1 MEYRRIGK
9 TDMRASVIGLGT
21 EGIARVSGRET
32 ERVISFAIDQ
42 GVNIIDCCMPALE
55 VQEHINRALRGRR
68 EKMLIQGHI
77 GSSATGGQYDVSR
90 DPAVCRENFENL
102 LSGLGTD
109 YIDFGMFFFVDT
121 PRDFSLIFEG
131 ELLRYAED
139 MKKRG
144 TIRAIGASCHNS
156 EIAARIAATG
166 LVDLIMFSVN
176 PVFDMTPVN
185 ADIYALLD
193 DAKLKDRYSLAIDP
207 GRAALYTLCEQRGVS
222 ITVMKT
228 LLAGK
233 LLDPGLSPFGKAL
246 SAGQCIH
253 YALTRP
259 AVASVLLGCKSETE
273 LGEALSYFD
282 KTGAELDYS
291 AVLEGYGERYRGNCL
306 YCNHCQPCPS
316 RIDIAAV
323 TRYADIAALNEH
335 NIPLTVVQHYRAL
348 EQHGSDC
355 GACGVCEEKCPFAVP
370 VIANMRKA
378 ERLFGV

>member
-1 MEYRRIGK
+1 MEYRLIGK
-9 TDMRASVIGLGT
+9 TGIKASVIGLGS
-21 EGIARVSGRET
+21 EGIARIDREET
-32 ERVISFAIDQ
+32 ERVIRFAIDR
-42 GVNIIDCCMPALE
+42 GINIMDCCMPALE

-77 GSSATGGQYDVSR
+77 GSSATDGQYDVSR
-90 DPAVCRENFENL
+90 DISVCRNNFENL
-102 LSGLGTD
+102 LSGMGTD

-121 PRDFSLIFEG
+121 SRDFSLIFEG

-156 EIAARIAATG
+156 EIAGRIAATG
-166 LVDLIMFSVN
+166 VVDIIMFSVN
-176 PVFDMTPVN
+176 PVFDMTPVD

-193 DAKLKDRYSLAIDP
+193 DRKLKDNYSLAIDP
-207 GRAALYTLCEQRGVS
+207 GRAAFYALCEQKGVS

-233 LLDPGLSPFGKAL
+233 LLDANLSPFGKAM

-259 AVASVLLGCKSETE
+259 AVASVLLGCKNEEEIQDS
-273 LGEALSYFD
+273 LSYFD
-282 KTGAELDYS
+282 KTEAELDYS
-291 AVLEGYGERYRGNCL
+291 AVLESYGENYRGNCL

-323 TRYADIAALNEH
+323 SRYTDIAALNEKD
-335 NIPLTVVQHYRAL
+335 IPPTVLQHYKVL
-348 EQHGSDC
+348 ERHGSDC
-355 GACGVCEEKCPFAVP
+355 IECGACEKKCPFKVN
-370 VIANMRKA
+370 VIAVMQKA
-378 ERLFGV
+378 ARIFGS

>member
-1 MEYRRIGK
+1 MEYRVIGK
-9 TDMRASVIGLGT
+9 TGIKASVIGLGS
-21 EGIARVSGRET
+21 EGIARISGEET
-32 ERVISFAIDQ
+32 GRFIGFAIDR

-55 VQEHINRALRGRR
+55 VQENINRALRGRR
-68 EKMLIQGHI
+68 KDMLIQGHI
-77 GSSATGGQYDVSR
+77 GSTATDGQYDVSR
-90 DPAVCRENFENL
+90 DVAVCRKNFEAL
-102 LSGLGTD
+102 LSGIGTD

-121 PRDFSLIFEG
+121 GQDFSLIFEG

-144 TIRAIGASCHNS
+144 MIRAIGASCHNS
-156 EIAARIAATG
+156 EIASRIAETG
-166 LVDLIMFSVN
+166 VVDLIMFSVN

-193 DAKLKDRYSLAIDP
+193 DQKLKNNYSLAIDP
-207 GRAALYTLCEQRGVS
+207 GRAAFYTLCEQKEVS

-233 LLDPGLSPFGKAL
+233 LLDAALSPFGKAM

-259 AVASVLLGCKSETE
+259 AVASVLLGCKSEAE
-273 LGEALSYFD
+273 LEDALSYFD
-282 KTGAELDYS
+282 KTEAELDYS
-291 AVLEGYGERYRGNCL
+291 AALEGYGENYRGNCL

-323 TRYADIAALNEH
+323 TRYTDIAALKERD
-335 NIPLTVVQHYRAL
+335 IPPTVAQHYTAL
-348 EQHGSDC
+348 EKHGSDC
-355 GACGVCEEKCPFAVP
+355 IACGACEEKCPFAAP
-370 VIANMRKA
+370 VIANMEKA
-378 ERLFGV
+378 ARIFRV

>member
-1 MEYRRIGK
+1 MEYRLIGK
-9 TDMRASVIGLGT
+9 TGIKASVIGLGS
-21 EGIARVSGRET
+21 EGIARISERET

-42 GVNIIDCCMPALE
+42 GINIMDCCMPALE

-77 GSSATGGQYDVSR
+77 GSIATDGQYDVSR
-90 DPAVCRENFENL
+90 ELAVCRKNFENL

-121 PRDFSLIFEG
+121 QRDFSLIFEG

-156 EIAARIAATG
+156 EIASRIAATG
-166 LVDLIMFSVN
+166 IVDLIMFSVN

-193 DAKLKDRYSLAIDP
+193 DRKLRDNYSLAIDP
-207 GRAALYTLCEQRGVS
+207 GRAAFYTLCEQKGVS

-233 LLDPGLSPFGKAL
+233 LLDANLSPFGKAM

-259 AVASVLLGCKSETE
+259 AVASVLLGCKSEAE
-273 LGEALSYFD
+273 IEDALSYFE
-282 KTGAELDYS
+282 KTEAELDYS
-291 AVLEGYGERYRGNCL
+291 AVLEGYGEKYRGNCL

-323 TRYADIAALNEH
+323 TRYTDIASLSGKD
-335 NIPLTVVQHYRAL
+335 IPPTVAQHYMAL
-348 EQHGSDC
+348 EKHGSDC
-355 GACGVCEEKCPFAVP
+355 IACGSCEEKCPFV
-370 VIANMRKA
+370 VTVVANMEKA
-378 ERLFGV
+378 QRLFGV

>member
-1 MEYRRIGK
+1 MEYRLIGK
-9 TDMRASVIGLGT
+9 TGIKASVIGLGI
-21 EGIARVSGRET
+21 EGIARVSGQEA
-32 ERVISFAIDQ
+32 ERVIGFAIDR
-42 GVNIIDCCMPALE
+42 GINIIDCCMPALE

-77 GSSATGGQYDVSR
+77 GSSATDGQYDVSR
-90 DPAVCRENFENL
+90 DIAVCRKNFENL

-144 TIRAIGASCHNS
+144 LIRAIGASCHNS
-156 EIAARIAATG
+156 EIAGRIAATG
-166 LVDLIMFSVN
+166 LADLIMFSVN

-193 DAKLKDRYSLAIDP
+193 GKKLKANYSLAIDP
-207 GRAALYTLCEQRGVS
+207 GRAAFYAFCEQAGVS

-228 LLAGK
+228 LMAGK
-233 LLDPGLSPFGKAL
+233 LLDAKLSPFGKAM

-259 AVASVLLGCKSETE
+259 AVASVLLGCKSEAE
-273 LGEALSYFD
+273 IQEALSYFD
-282 KTGAELDYS
+282 KTAAELDYS
-291 AVLEGYGERYRGNCL
+291 AVLEGYGENYRGNCL

-316 RIDIAAV
+316 RIDIAAL
-323 TRYADIAALNEH
+323 TRYTDIASLNEKD
-335 NIPLTVVQHYRAL
+335 IPPTVTQHYMAL
-348 EQHGSDC
+348 EKHGSDC
-355 GACGVCEEKCPFAVP
+355 TACGDCEEKCPFAVA
-370 VIANMRKA
+370 VTANMEKA
-378 ERLFGV
+378 RRLFGV